1 MAASTKCKSYHGH
14 KETGKEI
21 MEYKMHWAC
30 DNDLLDYFGSS
41 DEDVTI
47 LKKFEQSTKSSLK
60 SILLCVRG
68 WHKLLLKFRLNETEI
83 NYILHDPNRVQEL
96 RAAET
101 VAHIVDVI

>member
-1 MAASTKCKSYHGH
+1 
-14 KETGKEI
+14 
-21 MEYKMHWAC
+21 MHWAC

-101 VAHIVDVI
+101 VAHIVDVIWQCEFDFTDPMTGQQVQTVVRLRK